1 MHIRLTAMV
10 VCACLALVGCA
21 EYSKPKPK
29 RTFAHEAAPVVAYK
43 TPMPVTTQS
52 ITPPAAPSRADPTT
66 EPTPAEPPAPL
77 EMSVEE
83 QLMAAWKHICSL
95 RNVEYVEKG
104 KVSETEAQKHFIDEK
119 CADARRD
126 SHMFPK
132 SSGGLAETP

>member
-1 MHIRLTAMV
+1 
-10 VCACLALVGCA
+10 
-21 EYSKPKPK
+21 
-29 RTFAHEAAPVVAYK
+29 
-43 TPMPVTTQS
+43 
-52 ITPPAAPSRADPTT
+52 
-66 EPTPAEPPAPL
+66 
-77 EMSVEE
+77 MSVEE